1 MTRYWKKKLWEEYG
15 VKVKRIRHCYNPF
28 TSWGFL
34 TENYIVYYWVG
45 SMHGDLIAN
54 FDTIFH
60 SAEQIVQFLES
71 RKKKQKDGKVS

>member
-45 SMHGDLIAN
+45 SMH
-54 FDTIFH
+54 
-60 SAEQIVQFLES
+60 
-71 RKKKQKDGKVS
+71 